1 MKIKIERKSPYT
13 HQIFE
18 IENVTLIAESYQ
30 KYKSYWCA
38 LESNKKYDK
47 LIYGVPMEGTI
58 EISAI

>member
-1 MKIKIERKSPYT
+1 MKIRIERKSPYT

-18 IENVTLIAESYQ
+18 IENVTLIAEPYQ
-30 KYKSYWCA
+30 KYSSYWCT

-47 LIYGVPMEGTI
+47 SIYAVPMEGTL